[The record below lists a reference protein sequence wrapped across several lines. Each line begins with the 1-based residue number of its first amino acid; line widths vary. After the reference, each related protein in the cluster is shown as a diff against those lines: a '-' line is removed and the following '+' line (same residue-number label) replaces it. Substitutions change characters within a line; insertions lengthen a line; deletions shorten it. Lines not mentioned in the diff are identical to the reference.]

1 MGYWWDILQL
11 NIQGGAPVSK
21 FSENGV
27 ILADLSKYL
36 GDAFRTFGDI
46 GG

>member
-1 MGYWWDILQL
+1 M
-11 NIQGGAPVSK
+11 SK
-21 FSENGV
+21 FNENGV

-36 GDAFRTFGDI
+36 GDTFRTFGDI